1 MKPVN
6 RWTRHGGSAWLYA
19 GLALLAA
26 ALYYPALH
34 TPFLLDD
41 FQNLHDLSLIG
52 HDGLLAYV
60 LEGRAGPGGR
70 PLALLSFALQY
81 HDWPAVPFA
90 FKAVNLL
97 IHLAAG
103 GLVFLITRELAP
115 RLVRRGNPA
124 LLPPLVTALWLLHPI
139 QLSGVLYVVQR
150 MNLLAGFFTLLG
162 VWLYLRLRGRE
173 GGVRRLCLLAAAL
186 WGCTAAAALSKENG
200 ILLPAYVLCLELVLL
215 PAAEISRGQRR
226 RILVL
231 AAVPLAAAGIYLGFR
246 ADAILAGYA
255 ARPFSLGQ
263 RLLTEAG
270 VVLDYLR
277 ILVLPH
283 PAAFSLFHDDY
294 PAVSGPA
301 APAAIAGVAGLAAL
315 LLSAWLLRR
324 KARCYSFAVAWFL
337 AGHLLESTFIPLE
350 LYFEHRNYIPSLGV
364 FLCLGTGLVILAG
377 HLRSRGAAALVLATF
392 PLAVTAVTVLE
403 LQLWS
408 DPYRQAVVW
417 AGEHPGSR
425 RALNNLWNM
434 RLVYGEPVKAA
445 AARRR
450 LEALAPGDLYPYLK
464 QVTVTYCYAGG
475 RYDGGQWQSLY
486 HRAARAVYVDHNAR
500 DEINFLLQ
508 RIAGGSCRFPDL
520 DNLHSLIRAM
530 AENPAFRGELG
541 YLYNY
546 AATVAVMQ
554 HRGDRA
560 LADINLAVARSPDL
574 DNLTFRMRILL
585 AMGRTAAAAKTLEEM
600 RIRAVSSP
608 ADYIKLSRAGKIFRR
623 RAQPDTPSPGKQQAQ

>member
-1 MKPVN
+1 MKPEIG
-6 RWTRHGGSAWLYA
+6 WASGGGSAWLFA
-19 GLALLAA
+19 GLAVLTA

-52 HDGLLAYV
+52 HNGLLAYV

-81 HDWPAVPFA
+81 HDWPADPFA
-90 FKAVNLL
+90 FKTVNLL

-103 GLVFLITRELAP
+103 GLVFLISRELAP
-115 RLVRRGNPA
+115 RIIRRGNPG
-124 LLPPLVTALWLLHPI
+124 LLPPVVTALWLLHPL

-173 GGVRRLCLLAAAL
+173 GGLRPLCLLAAAV
-186 WGCTAAAALSKENG
+186 WGCTALAALSKENG
-200 ILLPAYVLCLELVLL
+200 ILLPAYVLCLELALL
-215 PAAEISRGQRR
+215 PAAEITRGQRR

-231 AAVPLAAAGIYLGFR
+231 AAVPLAVAGIYLGYR

-270 VVLDYLR
+270 IVLDYLR

-294 PAVSGPA
+294 PAVSGFA
-301 APAAIAGVAGLAAL
+301 DPAAIAGVAGLAVL
-315 LLSAWLLRR
+315 VLSAWLLRR
-324 KARCYSFAVAWFL
+324 KARIYSFAVAWFL
-337 AGHLLESTFIPLE
+337 SGHLLESTFVPLE
-350 LYFEHRNYIPSLGV
+350 LYFEHRNYIPSFGV
-364 FLCLGTGLVILAG
+364 FLCLGAGLVFLAG
-377 HLRSRGAAALVLATF
+377 QLRNRGVAALVLAAY
-392 PLAVTAVTVLE
+392 PLAVTAVTGLE

-425 RALNNLWNM
+425 RALNNLWNLN
-434 RLVYGEPVKAA
+434 LVYGEMDKAA
-445 AARRR
+445 AAKRR
-450 LEALAPGDLYPYLK
+450 LQALDPGDLYPRIK
-464 QVTVTYCYAGG
+464 QVTVTYCYADK
-475 RYDGGQWQSLY
+475 RYDDQQWRSLY
-486 HRAARAVYVDHNAR
+486 RQAAQATYVDHNAR
-500 DEINFLLQ
+500 DEISFLLQ
-508 RIAGGSCRFPDL
+508 RIEAGDCTFPDL
-520 DNLHSLIRAM
+520 DRLHTLIRTM
-530 AENPAFRGELG
+530 AENPAFWGELG

-546 AATVAVMQ
+546 AATAAVMQ
-554 HRGDRA
+554 HRAAQA
-560 LADINLAVARSPDL
+560 LDDINQAVAHRPDL
-574 DNLTFRMRILL
+574 DNLMFKMRILL
-585 AMGRTAAAAKTLEEM
+585 AMGRTAAARKTLAKM
-600 RIRAVSSP
+600 RDRAVGSP
-608 ADYIKLSRAGKIFRR
+608 ADYIKLSRAEKIFRR
-623 RAQPDTPSPGKQQAQ
+623 RAQAETAAPGKQQAQ